1 MGTYQQI
8 AELTA
13 ELQDARLTKA
23 ERQAAIR
30 QLHELQH
37 DLELEEIDAVD
48 SGNSAMADALF
59 HQWSRIES
67 ALAA

>member
-37 DLELEEIDAVD
+37 HLELEEIDAVD
-48 SGNSAMADALF
+48 SGNRAAADALF
-59 HQWSRIES
+59 DQWSRIES

>member
-48 SGNSAMADALF
+48 GGNSAIADALF
-59 HQWSRIES
+59 EQWSRIENV
-67 ALAA
+67 LAA

>member
-30 QLHELQH
+30 QLHELQRN
-37 DLELEEIDAVD
+37 LELEEVDAVD
-48 SGNSAMADALF
+48 SGNGEIADALLD
-59 HQWSRIES
+59 QWSRIES

>member
-48 SGNSAMADALF
+48 SGNSAMAVALF
-59 HQWSRIES
+59 VQWSRIES

>member
-30 QLHELQH
+30 QLHELQRN
-37 DLELEEIDAVD
+37 LELEEVDAVD
-48 SGNSAMADALF
+48 SGNSEIADALLD
-59 HQWSRIES
+59 QWSRIES

>member
-1 MGTYQQI
+1 MDPYQRI
-8 AELTA
+8 AELAA

-23 ERQAAIR
+23 ERQTAIR

-37 DLELEEIDAVD
+37 DLELEEIDAID
-48 SGNSAMADALF
+48 NGDRTAADTLF
-59 HQWSRIES
+59 DQWSRIES

>member
-8 AELTA
+8 SELAA
-13 ELQDARLTKA
+13 ELQHARLTKA

-37 DLELEEIDAVD
+37 ELELEEVAAIDDGD
-48 SGNSAMADALF
+48 SAKADALF
-59 HQWSRIES
+59 EQWSRIEG

>member
-59 HQWSRIES
+59 EQWSCIES

>member
-48 SGNSAMADALF
+48 SGDRAAADALF
-59 HQWSRIES
+59 DQWSRIES

>member
-48 SGNSAMADALF
+48 SGNSGMADALF
-59 HQWSRIES
+59 DQWNRIES

>member
-37 DLELEEIDAVD
+37 DLELEEIDAID
-48 SGNSAMADALF
+48 SGNRAMAEALF
-59 HQWSRIES
+59 AQWSRIES

>member
-59 HQWSRIES
+59 EQWSGIENV
-67 ALAA
+67 LAA

>member
-37 DLELEEIDAVD
+37 DLEIDAVD

-59 HQWSRIES
+59 AQWSRIES